1 MDDLMFSHYQD
12 FLGSSFLPLPRQ
24 PNLYEGCLEQFT
36 KLGQSL
42 YGTRFGAMRDKYWWH
57 YEDDAFGMG
66 YQSHIAA
73 AYARRPDIQSSS
85 TQEHPCDL
93 DFLSPM
99 DDILDM
105 YRQLA
110 VRVSVIAAVHTNE
123 TQYVPF
129 AGERTERQWLANKER
144 AQLCYHAAMIAHI
157 VGVLVVMT
165 VHWGCWNL
173 DREHSM
179 SPLELMNTVAH
190 CSDESTRSLLHILR
204 GVEDDASA
212 SGLKE
217 FAHEWDAEHEKLLA
231 YTKGRD
237 GQWGFKLEVEEFEMT
252 EQHAAVMHIN

>member
-1 MDDLMFSHYQD
+1 MRMTLSVWAIKAISQP
-12 FLGSSFLPLPRQ
+12 LTPGGPISSLAVPR
-24 PNLYEGCLEQFT
+24 NTHAIWIFC
-36 KLGQSL
+36 
-42 YGTRFGAMRDKYWWH
+42 
-57 YEDDAFGMG
+57 
-66 YQSHIAA
+66 
-73 AYARRPDIQSSS
+73 RPWTISS
-85 TQEHPCDL
+85 T
-93 DFLSPM
+93 
-99 DDILDM
+99 DM